1 MTYLEIDKAISD
13 IAEEKCAQAK
23 SRLDAVSKENSTE
36 RKAIMLEHAM
46 YKFCCNA
53 GLLSSPKREENLRA
67 RRSYLNRVIGK
78 YAKLNEAYQNLS
90 EEGKL
95 CFVAA
100 LQSEIFIR
108 DQWLGGQYEKLS
120 AAIASKDVT
129 NTFELKIKIG
139 AVENMFAAWE
149 AWRQE
154 NGIFPNMFEGVRYE

>member
-13 IAEEKCAQAK
+13 IAEEKCAEAK
-23 SRLDAVSKENSTE
+23 SRLDAVSKENTTE

-67 RRSYLNRVIGK
+67 RRSYLNRVISK
-78 YAKLNEAYQNLS
+78 YNNLNEAYQNLS

-95 CFVAA
+95 GFVAA

-108 DQWLGGQYEKLS
+108 DQWLGGQYKQLS
-120 AAIASKDVT
+120 DAMASNEAANA
-129 NTFELKIKIG
+129 FELKIKIG

-149 AWRQE
+149 AWRQK